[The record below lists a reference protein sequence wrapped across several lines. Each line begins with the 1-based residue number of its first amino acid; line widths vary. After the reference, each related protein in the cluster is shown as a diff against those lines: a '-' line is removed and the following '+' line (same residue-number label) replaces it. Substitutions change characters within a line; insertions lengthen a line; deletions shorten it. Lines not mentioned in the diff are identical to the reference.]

1 MKFQTQGG
9 TVLDM
14 LLSLESAT
22 TRGARFVTPAFA
34 ETFYSYSDILKR
46 IKTAAAT
53 LQQNG
58 VKTGDRVAV
67 ILPTSI
73 YFFDAFLGAQL
84 AGGVPTALYPPF
96 RLGKLDEYFARLR
109 EMLNRVGA
117 RFLITDSR
125 IKKLLGGA
133 TTVESLTKVFDAKE
147 LFETASATASDW
159 KEIDIDEEDPV
170 FLQFSSGT
178 TLKPKAVQVSHVNLI
193 ENLKMMGNTLDAVY
207 RDGTEADRGCVSW
220 LPLYHDMGLV
230 GCLYLGLSYPAT
242 ITYMGP
248 EMFVGFPAMWLQA
261 MSRYK
266 AVIST
271 APNFAYGL
279 CLHKIKDK
287 EMEGVDLSNWLL
299 ALNGAEPIDTET
311 MNRFAERFARWG
323 FRKEALTP
331 VYGLA
336 EAGLGVTFS
345 KIGEE
350 PVVIEFDRDL
360 LSTEGRAARG
370 PGRKLPSVGKPL
382 PGLHIEIRDPD
393 GMPLPETYVGRIFV
407 SGPSITKGYF
417 NDPEMTADILGADG
431 WLNTGDL
438 GYFFEGNLYIAGRAK
453 DLIILRGRNYAPQ
466 EFEDPLYEL
475 EGIRLGC
482 SVAVSTTVEG
492 QGEQLII
499 LAEKDSRSD
508 RKDEEVIADIRTR
521 LLATVAMEP
530 WLVEMLE
537 PGTLPRTSSGKLR
550 RSEALR
556 QFLAGELTPP
566 EKVTTLRILKE
577 VAKSQIAWAR
587 FSLTNRK

>member
-22 TRGARFVTPAFA
+22 TRGARFVTPSFA
-34 ETFYSYSDILKR
+34 EKFYSYSDILDR
-46 IKTAAAT
+46 IKTSAAT
-53 LQQNG
+53 LQQSG
-58 VKTGDRVAV
+58 VKPGDRVAV

-73 YFFDAFLGAQL
+73 QFFDAFLGAQL

-117 RFLITDSR
+117 RYLITDSR
-125 IKKLLGGA
+125 IKKLLGSA
-133 TTVESLTKVFDAKE
+133 TTVESLAKVFDAKE
-147 LFETASATASDW
+147 LCESASAKPSDW
-159 KEIDIDEEDPV
+159 KMVDIKEDDPV

-261 MSRYK
+261 MSKYK

-279 CLHKIKDK
+279 CLHKVKDK

-299 ALNGAEPIDTET
+299 ALNGAEPIDTDT

-323 FRKEALTP
+323 FRKDALTP

-345 KIGEE
+345 TIGQE
-350 PVVIEFDRDL
+350 PIVVEFDRDL

-370 PGRKLPSVGKPL
+370 TGRKLPSVGKPL
-382 PGLHIEIRDPD
+382 PGLSVEIRDPE
-393 GMPLPETYVGRIFV
+393 GIAVPETWVGRIFV
-407 SGPSITKGYF
+407 SGPSITKGYY

-438 GYFFEGNLYIAGRAK
+438 GFFFEGNLYIAGRAK

-482 SVAVSTTVEG
+482 SVAVSSTVEG

-499 LAEKDSRSD
+499 LAEKDARSD
-508 RKDEEVIADIRTR
+508 RKDEEVAADIRAR
-521 LLATVAMEP
+521 LLATVSMEP
-530 WLVEMLE
+530 WHVEMLE

-587 FSLTNRK
+587 FSLNNKK